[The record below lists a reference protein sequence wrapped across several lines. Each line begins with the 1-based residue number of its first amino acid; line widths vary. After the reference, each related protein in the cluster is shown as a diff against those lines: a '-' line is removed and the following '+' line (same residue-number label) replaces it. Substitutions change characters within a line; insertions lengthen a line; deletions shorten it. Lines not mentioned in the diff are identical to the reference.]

1 MPPSSADIAGQIAT
15 YDAKPVTSTDAL
27 NSALTQYGVPEIRN
41 TVSGLRTTVA
51 NTTNA
56 LNNVDPSVTG
66 RTQGSLVTEA
76 QREAQVNNERAPIST
91 ELAGENTSLNQNQ
104 QDLTDALGQANTQ
117 ATDQVNDYNTGRQA
131 LQDEYTTAYQREQD
145 AAAATL
151 AASQDAEK
159 QREFNVSAANSAAS
173 NGSSSSNN
181 PAAGYSVKQLS
192 SGNLAYTGPNGVTNL
207 YQYAQAL
214 NGGNSANP
222 DAVLNTIQNTLA
234 SGSATDKGAAAGIAK
249 LKQQGLSTSQIVA
262 RLKAS
267 NGYIFN

>member
-1 MPPSSADIAGQIAT
+1 MQPTSADLASQLAT
-15 YDAKPVTSTDAL
+15 YDSKPVTSTDAL

-76 QREAQVNNERAPIST
+76 QREKQVANESAPI
-91 ELAGENTSLNQNQ
+91 AGQLKDQTGALGQNE

-117 ATDQVNDYNTGRQA
+117 ATNQVNDYNSGRTA
-131 LQDEYTTAYQREQD
+131 LQNEYTTAYQREQD
-145 AAAATL
+145 AAAAQL

-159 QREFNVSAANSAAS
+159 EREFNVSAAQSS
-173 NGSSSSNN
+173 NANN
-181 PAAGYSVKQLS
+181 PAAGYSVKQLG
-192 SGNLAYTGPNGVTNL
+192 SGNLAYTGPNGTTNL

-214 NGGNSANP
+214 NGGNSADP
-222 DAVLNTIQNTLA
+222 DKVLDTIQSTLA
-234 SGSATDKGAAAGIAK
+234 GGSATDKGAANGIAK
-249 LKQQGLSTSQIVA
+249 LKQQGLTTAQIVA
-262 RLKAS
+262 RLKSS
-267 NGYIFN
+267 NGYIFS

>member
-1 MPPSSADIAGQIAT
+1 MQPTSADLASQLAT
-15 YDAKPVTSTDAL
+15 YDSKPVTSTDAL

-76 QREAQVNNERAPIST
+76 QREKQVANESAPI
-91 ELAGENTSLNQNQ
+91 AGQLKDQTSSLNQNQ

-117 ATDQVNDYNTGRQA
+117 ATNQVNDYNSGRTA
-131 LQDEYTTAYQREQD
+131 LQSEYTTAYQREQD
-145 AAAATL
+145 AAAAQL

-159 QREFNVSAANSAAS
+159 EREFNVSAANS
-173 NGSSSSNN
+173 SSSSNN

-214 NGGNSANP
+214 NGGN
-222 DAVLNTIQNTLA
+222 DADPNKVLDTIQNTL
-234 SGSATDKGAAAGIAK
+234 SQGSATDVGAANGIAK
-249 LKQQGLSTSQIVA
+249 LKQQGLTTAQIVA

>member
-1 MPPSSADIAGQIAT
+1 MPPSSADIASQLTA

-27 NSALTQYGVPEIRN
+27 NAALTQYGVPEIRN

-51 NTTNA
+51 NTTSA

-76 QREAQVNNERAPIST
+76 QRAAQVNNERAPIST

-117 ATDQVNDYNTGRQA
+117 ATNQVNDYNTGRTA
-131 LQDEYTTAYQREQD
+131 LQDEYTTAYQREQN
-145 AAAATL
+145 AAAATV

-159 QREFNVSAANSAAS
+159 QREFNVTAANNAAS
-173 NGSSSSNN
+173 NGSSSNN

-192 SGNLAYTGPNGVTNL
+192 SGNLAYSGPDGSATNL

-222 DAVLNTIQNTLA
+222 DAVLDTIQKELST
-234 SGSATDKGAAAGIAK
+234 GSATDKGAASGIAK
-249 LKQQGLSTSQIVA
+249 LKQQGLSTQQIVA
-262 RLKAS
+262 RLKSS

>member
-1 MPPSSADIAGQIAT
+1 MQPTSADLASQLAT

-27 NSALTQYGVPEIRN
+27 NAALTQYGVPEIRN

-76 QREAQVNNERAPIST
+76 QREKQVNNERAPIAQNLT
-91 ELAGENTSLNQNQ
+91 DENSSLSQNQ

-117 ATDQVNDYNTGRQA
+117 ATNQVNDYDAGRTA

-151 AASQDAEK
+151 AAQQNAEK
-159 QREFNVSAANSAAS
+159 TREFNVSQANS
-173 NGSSSSNN
+173 GSSATNN

-234 SGSATDKGAAAGIAK
+234 SGSATDKGAAAGITK
-249 LKQQGLSTSQIVA
+249 LKQQGLTTAQIVA